1 MVKILQNQWIT
12 TQKSM
17 KLNNFTDY
25 DFLCHHGI
33 LGMKWGVRRYQ
44 NKDGTLTEAGKMH
57 YGIKKGYTQEELTK
71 KSLYGLGKTLKK
83 TKTFKERSLIE
94 KSATENIIKS
104 NRDLNLNV
112 LSKIRNVQKE
122 LNDKQ
127 KEYMSAYNKI
137 RKDIYSDETKFRKA
151 AKWYADSVIKNE
163 KITDDAEKKEIIDFY
178 TREDGFQDAALEDYV
193 DYKMAGG
200 KRGNIKIEIKNLV
213 KQREEALN
221 EYISKLTGTRKIYE
235 LDEGIISE
243 GLYAVKNYLRSANDE
258 ELNRL
263 INL

>member
-1 MVKILQNQWIT
+1 MST
-12 TQKSM
+12 
-17 KLNNFTDY
+17 FTEY

-33 LGMKWGVRRYQ
+33 LGMKWGIRRYQ
-44 NKDGTLTEAGKMH
+44 NKDGTLTEAGKIH

-71 KSLYGLGKTLKK
+71 RSLYGLGKTLKK
-83 TKTFKERSLIE
+83 TKSFKERRQIKQSG
-94 KSATENIIKS
+94 TENIIKD
-104 NRDLNLNV
+104 NRDLNLNF
-112 LSKIRNVQKE
+112 LSKIRDTQKE

-127 KEYMSAYNKI
+127 KEYMSAYNQI
-137 RKDIYSDETKFRKA
+137 RNDIYSDETKFRKA

-163 KITDDAEKKEIIDFY
+163 RITNDAEKKEIIDFY
-178 TREDGFQDAALEDYV
+178 TRDDGFQDAALESYV
-193 DYKMAGG
+193 DYKMGGG
-200 KRGNIKIEIKNLV
+200 KSGNIKTEMKVLA

-235 LDEGIISE
+235 LDEDVIRE
-243 GLYAVKNYLRSANDE
+243 GLYAVKDYLRSANAE

>member
-1 MVKILQNQWIT
+1 
-12 TQKSM
+12 M
-17 KLNNFTDY
+17 KVNNFTEY
-25 DFLCHHGI
+25 NFLCHHGI
-33 LGMKWGVRRYQ
+33 IGMKWGVRRYQ
-44 NKDGTLTEAGKMH
+44 NKDGTLTEAGKIH

-83 TKTFKERSLIE
+83 TK
-94 KSATENIIKS
+94 KSEQRRQIKQSGTENIIKD
-104 NRDLNLNV
+104 NRDLNLKYI
-112 LSKIRNVQKE
+112 SKIRDTQKE

-137 RKDIYSDETKFRKA
+137 RDDIYSDGTKFRKA

-163 KITDDAEKKEIIDFY
+163 RITDTNEQKEVIDFY
-178 TREDGFQDAALEDYV
+178 TREDGFQDDALESYV
-193 DYKMAGG
+193 DYKIGGG
-200 KRGNIKIEIKNLV
+200 KRGNIKTEIKNLV
-213 KQREEALN
+213 NQRNEALE

-235 LDEGIISE
+235 LSEDFIGE
-243 GLYAVKNYLRSANDE
+243 GLYAVKDYLRSANAE